1 MNKSISPELYHYGV
15 LGMKWGVR
23 RDRKRKARDRVAYER
38 AMGYKAL
45 SKEYSKS
52 NNPNS
57 SKLTRASSAA
67 KAAEMERKANRIL
80 KNLGNEKIDKIEA
93 EKKEEMRKSREFTLS
108 QFDERVKF
116 WDEHPNWEA

>member
-1 MNKSISPELYHYGV
+1 MDNPELYHYGV

-93 EKKEEMRKSREFTLS
+93 EKKEEMRKSREFTLR